1 MISIRNA
8 TAEDID
14 EIMRVEQSW
23 PEDARASSDAM
34 LARIEKFADGFFLAL
49 EHDDSGRELVVATIT
64 TMPMHFTEDTIHDF
78 NSWDEVTNSGYL
90 GDFDMQRCNALYIV
104 SGVID
109 SNYRGAN
116 IFTPMVLREVE
127 LAASLGYRY
136 VLAGAVMP
144 GYRKYVDRHGPVPAY
159 DYTRLRRGK
168 HLVDPLLAMY
178 EAIDFHVPNSHHV
191 LQEYYPDDASKN
203 YAALVMRDLEA
214 DPFMPEQG

>member
-8 TAEDID
+8 TAEDMD

-23 PEDARASSDAM
+23 PEDARAPADAM
-34 LARIEKFADGFFLAL
+34 LVRIEKFAKGFFLAI
-49 EHDDSGRELVVATIT
+49 ERDEDGAELVVATIT
-64 TMPMHFTEDTIHDF
+64 TMPMYFTDGSIHEF
-78 NSWDEVTNSGYL
+78 TSWDEVTDNGYL
-90 GDFDMQRCNALYIV
+90 RDYDMQRCNTLYIV

-109 SNYRGAN
+109 SNYRGGN

-127 LAASLGYRY
+127 LAAGLGLRY

-144 GYRKYVDRHGPVPAY
+144 GYRKYVDKHGPVPAY

-178 EAIDFHVPNSHHV
+178 EAIDFHVPNPHHV

-214 DPFMPEQG
+214 SPFKPEQG